1 MHAPAFLTDPKTAFM
16 ALIFAAV
23 FVAAQTVWGLVRR
36 GAAKRVV
43 NRRLAV
49 AEQTGSLG
57 ELVLELRKQRGLTE
71 EGQGRGNFLAD
82 LIVRSGLKFEPR
94 KWALYVA
101 AIALAA
107 GGLTMELS
115 HKPLLFIPA
124 GLAAG
129 IVVPYVYLKFVAGR
143 RAKMLGQQLPN
154 ALEIVVRSL
163 EAGHP
168 IPTAISLVGREM
180 PDPVGSEFGMA
191 GDEIAYGSTLEQAVA
206 RIADRC
212 RHPDVDLFAASIR
225 LQEKAGG
232 NLTGLL
238 KMLAKTVRERHKMR
252 LKIKAASSEARMSAI
267 ILTCAPIVCFIFIN
281 VAQPHYYNDVIGKRF
296 VQIGLGILG
305 ALLLTGNY
313 VMRRMTDMRI

>member
-1 MHAPAFLTDPKTAFM
+1 MSLDPRIGLYILVFLTVFS
-16 ALIFAAV
+16 FGQAA
-23 FVAAQTVWGLVRR
+23 WGLLGQRQAR
-36 GAAKRVV
+36 QAV
-43 NRRLAV
+43 NRRLST

-57 ELVLELRKQRGLTE
+57 DLVLELRKQRGLAE
-71 EGQGRGNFLAD
+71 DGRSIFSWRWLGD
-82 LIVRSGLKFEPR
+82 LVMRSGVQVNPQR
-94 KWALYVA
+94 WAIV
-101 AIALAA
+101 I
-107 GGLTMELS
+107 GGLVLGG
-115 HKPLLFIPA
+115 
-124 GLAAG
+124 GLAGAFVTHNAFVGLGAAVLMGTAG
-129 IVVPYVYLKFVAGR
+129 PLFYLML
-143 RAKMLGQQLPN
+143 RANSRARALSLQLPN
-154 ALEIVVRSL
+154 ALEVMVRSL

-191 GDEIAYGSTLEQAVA
+191 GDEIAYGATLEQAVA
-206 RIADRC
+206 RVADRC

-252 LKIKAASSEARMSAI
+252 LKIKAASSEARVSAM
-267 ILTCAPIVCFIFIN
+267 ILTAAPIVCFIFIN
-281 VAQPHYYNDVIGKRF
+281 VAQPHYYSDVLGKRF

-313 VMRRMTDMRI
+313 VMRRMSDMRI